1 MDTDNSA
8 KIVELETLLQSGATS
23 VNVDGVSVA
32 INPDSVRIELRRL
45 QAADSIE
52 RRKRPAAATINLSG
66 F

>member
-8 KIVELETLLQSGATS
+8 KITELETLLQSGANS

-32 INPDSVRIELRRL
+32 IDLDSVRKELRRL
-45 QAADSIE
+45 QAADSIQ
-52 RRKRPAAATINLSG
+52 RRKRPAAATINLAG